1 MYTFQKDDRLRK
13 RAEFLLLSKKGH
25 KFYAPDFLLI
35 RQDNDR
41 NSTRI
46 GITVSRKVGNAVV
59 RNRVKRYVREFF
71 RNNKV
76 LFAIA
81 DYNVIARSGAAKID
95 YAKVCKEL
103 SDVLTR

>member
-1 MYTFQKDDRLRK
+1 LYRFLKEDRLRK
-13 RAEFLLLSKKGH
+13 RSEFLLLSKKGH

-35 RQDNDR
+35 RHDHDG
-41 NSTRI
+41 NSSRI

-59 RNRVKRYVREFF
+59 RNRVKRYIREFF
-71 RNNKV
+71 RTNRA
-76 LFAIA
+76 LFLNA
-81 DYNVIARSGAAKID
+81 DYSVIARSGAANID